1 MHLLRRVTGD
11 ANQRVLVTDFDEFAG
26 IALGIFHALTL
37 LIPQLDGA
45 DVIDPASRRQP
56 TIDWGIGP
64 SGPQHLPSSAPRC
77 HGVPFCRACLRAGH
91 PVMMTARRL

>member
-11 ANQRVLVTDFDEFAG
+11 ANQRVLVTDFNEFAG
-26 IALGIFHALTL
+26 IALGIFLALTL
-37 LIPQLDGA
+37 HPDA
-45 DVIDPASRRQP
+45 NRRS
-56 TIDWGIGP
+56 IGELGLR
-64 SGPQHLPSSAPRC
+64 GPQHLPSSAPRC